1 MPVPLQLNSWS
12 RTRRSRRWNR
22 RSPRSWPFLQACPT
36 WLRAQPFHSTSSS
49 STRSATSW
57 TREVSCTSVWRND
70 QTITAKDTKG
80 RLFFSSFK
88 KLRFVPTSRI
98 KGNAL
103 SGVSLTGPRAGEF
116 TALSQRFSRTQSWL
130 YVWFVVLQE
139 YTKQHWLIIFNPEL
153 LVKLL
158 LNYSSGIR
166 TNSPPPRWVS
176 AGVSDYF
183 HKK

>member
-57 TREVSCTSVWRND
+57 TREVSCTSVWRNK
-70 QTITAKDTKG
+70 QSQRKTQKEG
-80 RLFFSSFK
+80 FFFPSVK
-88 KLRFVPTSRI
+88 KLRFVPTIRI

-103 SGVSLTGPRAGEF
+103 SGVSLTGPRADEF

-139 YTKQHWLIIFNPEL
+139 YTKQHRLIIFNPEL

-158 LNYSSGIR
+158 LIYSSGIR
-166 TNSPPPRWVS
+166 TNPPPSLSLSWS
-176 AGVSDYF
+176 QWLFS
-183 HKK
+183 